1 MSFSKKTWKNRV
13 TQFPTK
19 RKLIHADETEE
30 IVEVERAEGT
40 VTEEGDVFSAG
51 NMNDLEN
58 RIQSGI
64 NDVFIEQG
72 TVTTLNFTGLATGRY
87 ICSFSGSVTGAP
99 TNNDGMCITTI
110 NSTPSYGGQT
120 VISDGGHFYRKLANG
135 SWGAWEKME
144 STASRV
150 TSVSSASDNNHYP
163 TAKAVFDVLNI
174 FSASGRNVAWK
185 TSGTEKAEW
194 FFYEG
199 ASSSTYDLP
208 SQHCFIL
215 VFKQS
220 NVRGF
225 ALALDWANGANP
237 KMWYNNLHDSW
248 HGWTSLH

>member
-30 IVEVERAEGT
+30 IVQVQRAEGN

-64 NDVFIEQG
+64 DDVFIEQG
-72 TVTTLNFTGLATGRY
+72 TVTTLNFTGLTTGRY

-99 TNNDGMCITTI
+99 SNNDGMCITTI

-120 VISDGGHFYRKLANG
+120 AISDGGHFYRKLANG

-144 STASRV
+144 STANKV
-150 TSVSSASDNNHYP
+150 TSINNTSTDTQYPSAHAVYNYLNKMRVGGGG
-163 TAKAVFDVLNI
+163 TAD
-174 FSASGRNVAWK
+174 WK
-185 TSGTEKAEW
+185 STANGNLQW
-194 FFYEG
+194 YFYEG
-199 ASSSTYDLP
+199 ASTSTLDLP
-208 SQHCFIL
+208 TSNCVVL
-215 VFKQS
+215 VFKS
-220 NVRGF
+220 SASRGY
-225 ALALDWANGANP
+225 ALAFSWAGGTNNV
-237 KMWYNNLHDSW
+237 WHNNLHDTW
-248 HGWTSLH
+248 RGWTSLH

>member
-30 IVEVERAEGT
+30 VVQVERAEGT

-58 RIQSGI
+58 RIKSGI
-64 NDVFIEQG
+64 DDVFIEQG
-72 TVTTLNFTGLATGRY
+72 TVTTLNFTGLTTGRY

-120 VISDGGHFYRKLANG
+120 VISDGGHFYRKLAGG

-144 STASRV
+144 STANKV
-150 TSVSSASDNNHYP
+150 TSISASSTNTQYP
-163 TAKAVFDVLNI
+163 SAKSVFDELVNLRI
-174 FSASGRNVAWK
+174 SGNNVSWK
-185 TSGTEKAEW
+185 NTADGTVCW

-199 ASSSTYDLP
+199 ASTSTLDLPNGNCVVIVIKKGANRGYALAFGWTSSST
-208 SQHCFIL
+208 SVWH
-215 VFKQS
+215 
-220 NVRGF
+220 
-225 ALALDWANGANP
+225 
-237 KMWYNNLHDSW
+237 NNLHDTWRGWQSW
-248 HGWTSLH
+248 H